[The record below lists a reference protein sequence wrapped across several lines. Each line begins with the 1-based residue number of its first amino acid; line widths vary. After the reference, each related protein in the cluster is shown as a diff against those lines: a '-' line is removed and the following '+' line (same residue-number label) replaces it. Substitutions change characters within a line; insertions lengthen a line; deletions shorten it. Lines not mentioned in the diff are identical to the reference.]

1 MISIDEYDTPWEIA
15 AALINAEVES
25 INPFTKRLNCA
36 RAFDLSDLKRIAE
49 HLMNYVEVEEDE
61 TD

>member
-15 AALINAEVES
+15 IALINAEVES
-25 INPFTKRLNCA
+25 VNPFTKRPNRA
-36 RAFDLSDLKRIAE
+36 KAFDINDLKRIAE
-49 HLMNYVEVEEDE
+49 HLMNYAEVEEHE